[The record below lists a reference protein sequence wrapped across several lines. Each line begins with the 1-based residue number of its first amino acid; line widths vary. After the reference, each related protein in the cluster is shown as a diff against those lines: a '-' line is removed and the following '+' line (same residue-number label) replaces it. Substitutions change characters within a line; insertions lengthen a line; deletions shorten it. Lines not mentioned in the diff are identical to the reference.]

1 MRNIKTSAT
10 FTSINGKTV
19 RFEDVYYG
27 IDRQLGYVT
36 KSGFIRKDEAD
47 DIFQDAA
54 LKASLISDSYDDT
67 KSSPKTFGSM
77 IAWSLVKD
85 LGRKR
90 GRCLSLSDLVTEEES
105 DEYANGRFFIASSQ
119 YESDYELCREHL
131 AKEIEDALASL
142 SEPNFRIIGMLGNGY
157 EAEEIAD
164 ELGVTVPTAYV
175 RISRARRAFAARLG
189 GMAA

>member
-77 IAWSLVKD
+77 IA
-85 LGRKR
+85 
-90 GRCLSLSDLVTEEES
+90 
-105 DEYANGRFFIASSQ
+105 
-119 YESDYELCREHL
+119 
-131 AKEIEDALASL
+131 
-142 SEPNFRIIGMLGNGY
+142 
-157 EAEEIAD
+157 
-164 ELGVTVPTAYV
+164 
-175 RISRARRAFAARLG
+175 
-189 GMAA
+189 